1 MRRPSLLGWLRAAL
15 LGTLAAVAVPTAAP
29 AQSDVVNSA
38 EARKLRA
45 AIRTDAL
52 APTAGAKQGDVTVV
66 VFSDYQCPYC
76 HRFNAALDALVKAD
90 PKVRIVFRDWPLQG
104 PNSILAAR
112 AAIAS
117 QYQNRH
123 AAFHAA
129 IMAGPTRIDEASL
142 KVAARS
148 AKVDWNRLQKDMATH
163 KKEIDALITRNYQF
177 ARMMG
182 LEGTPSLMIGPYLV
196 PGMIDLATL
205 RDTVAK
211 ARKAGA

>member
-1 MRRPSLLGWLRAAL
+1 MRPFARSRRFRAAL
-15 LGTLAAVAVPTAAP
+15 VGALLAAAPAAAP
-29 AQSDVVNSA
+29 AQADAVNSA
-38 EARKLRA
+38 EARKLRS
-45 AIRTDAL
+45 AIRNDPL
-52 APTAGAKQGDVTVV
+52 APTAGARQGDVTVV

-76 HRFNAALDALVKAD
+76 HRFNAALDALVQDD

-129 IMAGPTRIDEASL
+129 IMAGPARIDEASL
-142 KVAARS
+142 KAAARS
-148 AKVDWNRLQKDMATH
+148 AKVDWNRLRNDMATH
-163 KKEIDALITRNYQF
+163 KTEIDALITRNFQF
-177 ARMMG
+177 ARIMG
-182 LEGTPSLMIGPYLV
+182 LEGTPSLLVGPYLV

-205 RDTVAK
+205 RATVAK
-211 ARKAGA
+211 ARKAGAQ